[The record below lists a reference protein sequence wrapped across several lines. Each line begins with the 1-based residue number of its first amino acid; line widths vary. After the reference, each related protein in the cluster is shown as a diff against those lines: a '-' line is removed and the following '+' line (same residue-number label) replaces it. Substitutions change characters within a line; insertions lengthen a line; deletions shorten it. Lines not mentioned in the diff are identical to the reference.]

1 MNGNWGKVILFSIL
15 FCILGFILGRVTCG
29 DCRGGSCDKDDMHGM
44 MHGGMKGDCD
54 MHDMKGDC
62 DMHGMKGDACEHG
75 EKDKCCDMKG
85 DSAKC
90 SDMDGHKMMM
100 HDSTM
105 AK

>member
-29 DCRGGSCDKDDMHGM
+29 DCRGGSCDKDGMRGDACM

-62 DMHGMKGDACEHG
+62 DMHGK
-75 EKDKCCDMKG
+75 KDKCCDMKG

-90 SDMDGHKMMM
+90 SHDMDGHMMM